1 MLHPQPNVQ
10 NTIKRITKSVR
21 LKSWMRENNI
31 DSSDDNY
38 IPSLYIPTTWK
49 PPEAPVVIENAI
61 TNFSESL
68 QKNIK
73 TNTTRARTNL
83 TKLQYSCL
91 HSIKNNSQL
100 IVCPSDKN
108 LGPVIMDRAEYFQR
122 CLYEHLLCPHTYV
135 RLTEEEALQ
144 KVRNTRC
151 TLNQV

>member
-1 MLHPQPNVQ
+1 
-10 NTIKRITKSVR
+10 
-21 LKSWMRENNI
+21 MRENNI
-31 DSSDDNY
+31 DSSNANY
-38 IPSLYIPTTWK
+38 IQSLYIPTTWK

-73 TNTTRARTNL
+73 TNTTRARINL

-91 HSIKNNSQL
+91 HSIKNNNQL

-108 LGPVIMDRAEYFQR
+108 LWPIIMDRAEYFQR
-122 CLYEHLLCPHTYV
+122 YLYKHLLYPHTYV
-135 RLTEEEALQ
+135 RLTGEEALQ

-151 TLNQV
+151 TLNQVRLNNRTKLTETENNNKLKDH